1 MDSIS
6 LNYSLIII
14 IISSFLSCK
23 NFSDLNK
30 ETNMKEKNDD
40 EFMYRPNIHFAPQ
53 KNWMNDPNGMFY
65 HKGKYHL
72 YFQHNPNSNVWGPM
86 HWGHA
91 TSENLIHWNEHPIAL
106 YPDKLGTIFSGSAVV
121 DLENTSGFGS
131 IENPPIVA
139 IFTNHNSEEEKKGSE
154 LFQNQ
159 SIAYSLDDGY
169 SWEKYNGNPVI
180 KNPGIK
186 DFRDPKVI
194 WYEKDK
200 KWILTLAASQVTK
213 FYESKDLKKWN
224 FISSFGEGIGNH
236 NGVWECPDLFELQ
249 VKGTS
254 KTKWV
259 HLVSI
264 NPGGPNGG
272 SATQYFV
279 GDFNGKKFTIDEKF
293 ENQMKKNH
301 DFWTDFGRDNY
312 AGVTYFNG
320 TNNKFRKLYQGWMS
334 NWQYAGLVP
343 TKTWRSAMTL
353 PRELELHYSQQ
364 GGYRLRSKI
373 ISQLEKNITKTLEI
387 EDQLLK
393 EKTIIANDAMIDLSS
408 TKIQMKLSDM
418 EKTMYSFVL
427 SNSQGDSL
435 KFGYDHEL
443 KKFFIDRSKSGIV
456 NFSKNFVPNSSY
468 ANRLDTTNDLNVVII
483 LDKTSIELFY
493 DNGDIVMTEIFF
505 PKAPYEKL
513 SLYYRGTKTSLKEL
527 KIQEIK
533 K

>member
-1 MDSIS
+1 M
-6 LNYSLIII
+6 
-14 IISSFLSCK
+14 SSFLSCK

-30 ETNMKEKNDD
+30 ETNMKEKNND
-40 EFMYRPNIHFAPQ
+40 ELMYRPNIHFTPQ

-91 TSENLIHWNEHPIAL
+91 TSENLIHWDEHPIAL

-169 SWEKYNGNPVI
+169 SWQKYNGNPVI
-180 KNPGIK
+180 KNPGVK

-224 FISSFGEGIGNH
+224 LISSFGEGIGNH
-236 NGVWECPDLFELQ
+236 NGVWECPDLFQLQ

-264 NPGGPNGG
+264 NSWRTKRWQCN
-272 SATQYFV
+272 
-279 GDFNGKKFTIDEKF
+279 TIF
-293 ENQMKKNH
+293 H
-301 DFWTDFGRDNY
+301 RR
-312 AGVTYFNG
+312 
-320 TNNKFRKLYQGWMS
+320 FR
-334 NWQYAGLVP
+334 WQ
-343 TKTWRSAMTL
+343 
-353 PRELELHYSQQ
+353 
-364 GGYRLRSKI
+364 KI
-373 ISQLEKNITKTLEI
+373 
-387 EDQLLK
+387 
-393 EKTIIANDAMIDLSS
+393 
-408 TKIQMKLSDM
+408 
-418 EKTMYSFVL
+418 Y
-427 SNSQGDSL
+427 
-435 KFGYDHEL
+435 
-443 KKFFIDRSKSGIV
+443 
-456 NFSKNFVPNSSY
+456 
-468 ANRLDTTNDLNVVII
+468 NR
-483 LDKTSIELFY
+483 
-493 DNGDIVMTEIFF
+493 
-505 PKAPYEKL
+505 
-513 SLYYRGTKTSLKEL
+513 
-527 KIQEIK
+527 
-533 K
+533 

>member
-6 LNYSLIII
+6 LKYSFIII

-30 ETNMKEKNDD
+30 ETNIKEKNDD
-40 EFMYRPNIHFAPQ
+40 ELMYRPNIHFAPQ

-169 SWEKYNGNPVI
+169 SWEKYNSNPVI
-180 KNPGIK
+180 KNPGVK

-213 FYESKDLKKWN
+213 FYESKDLKNWN
-224 FISSFGEGIGNH
+224 FVSSFGEGIGNH

-272 SATQYFV
+272 SATQYFI
-279 GDFNGKKFTIDEKF
+279 GDFDGKKFTIDEKF

-301 DFWTDFGRDNY
+301 NFWTDFGRDNY

-320 TNNKFRKLYQGWMS
+320 TNNKFMKLYQGWMS

-353 PRELELHYSQQ
+353 PRELELNYSDQ

-373 ISQLEKNITKTLEI
+373 ISQLEKNITKTLEVK
-387 EDQLLK
+387 DQLLN
-393 EKTIIANDAMIDLSS
+393 EKTIIAKDAMIDLSS

-427 SNSQGDSL
+427 SNPQGDSL

-443 KKFFIDRSKSGIV
+443 RKFFIDRSKSGIV
-456 NFSKNFVPNSSY
+456 NFSKNFAPNSSY
-468 ANRLDTTNDLNVVII
+468 ANRSDTTDDLNVVII

-505 PKAPYEKL
+505 PKAPYKKL
-513 SLYYRGTKTSLKEL
+513 SLYYKGTKTSMKGL